1 MPGSDR
7 LTALTAA
14 LIGVLLLPTAA
25 FAAPER
31 VSVCH
36 QTAAAAPDARQWVQL
51 EVNSRSLQ
59 HHLAHGD
66 LTPGDVIPGTEMY
79 LDADCVPQSA
89 PATEP
94 PSEPP
99 ETEETVFAVA
109 YSDMDPSSEVYN
121 PETDVLIAKLIDGPD
136 AAADGVVGP
145 GDVVV
150 TARYPKDFTPSEF
163 GDFTVTEHT
172 VTSINAM
179 SEYSCNVDVE
189 DAFFVWSSG
198 QGDFDLYQEWF
209 MGLPMTRLHDK
220 RTDAAMSDDEIQINS
235 ASPSQPTDDGI
246 DLVGSSEPLNHPFVE
261 VEANCAQ

>member
-7 LTALTAA
+7 LTALTAV
-14 LIGVLLLPTAA
+14 LIAVMLLPTAA

-36 QTAAAAPDARQWVQL
+36 RTSATMPDGREWVQL
-51 EVNSRSLQ
+51 EVSSRSLQ

-66 LTPGDVIPGTEMY
+66 LTPGEVIPGTDTHM
-79 LDADCVPQSA
+79 DTDCVPQPS

-94 PSEPP
+94 PSDPP
-99 ETEETVFAVA
+99 QTSETVFAVA

-136 AAADGVVGP
+136 DAADGVVGS
-145 GDVVV
+145 GDVVI
-150 TARYPKDFTPSEF
+150 TARYPKDFALSEF

-172 VTSINAM
+172 VTSTNALN
-179 SEYSCNVDVE
+179 EYSCNVDAG
-189 DAFFVWSSG
+189 DALFVWSSG

-209 MGLPMTRLHDK
+209 TGLPMTRLHDK
-220 RTDAAMSDDEIQINS
+220 RTDAVLFDDEIQINS

-246 DLVGSSEPLNHPFVE
+246 DLLGSTEPLNHPFVE
-261 VEANCAQ
+261 VEANCNQ